1 VGDTSGPT
9 LQRRR
14 TTWDLLL
21 GALSALAG
29 VFVLGHVAF
38 ASLVSILFVGWMLLV
53 GGIVLAVSAVVGWS
67 DPTHRWDLASGA
79 LLAILGLG
87 LVRNP
92 GVGLLVLT
100 LLAGSLLLLGGVVR
114 LVAAFQDGAP
124 RAVLVINGVVTILL
138 GMMVLLNW
146 PVSAVWFLGT
156 ILGVQL
162 VLDGI
167 TLAAVGR
174 IRVVPT
180 PPAGV
185 AAPA

>member
-1 VGDTSGPT
+1 VVETSGPT

-14 TTWDLLL
+14 TSWDLVL

-53 GGIVLAVSAVVGWS
+53 GGIVLAISAVVGWS

-124 RAVLVINGVVTILL
+124 RAVLAINGIVTILL

-174 IRVVPT
+174 IRVVPA
-180 PPAGV
+180 PPTGV